1 MVTRSVYKVTDLLAY
16 VGGFFSSI
24 KGLIAI
30 VAMII
35 LNNSAEIAT
44 WNKMRRKK
52 DDDIDPQDKTVSSAK
67 DEDGPLSCCFRL
79 KMSLN
84 TFGVGFICCCMS
96 KKSKQQEA
104 SF

>member
-1 MVTRSVYKVTDLLAY
+1 MRRSVYSVSDVLSY

-44 WNKMRRKK
+44 WNEMRRKK
-52 DDDIDPQDKTVSSAK
+52 DDDAVDPQDKSASQK
-67 DEDGPLSCCFRL
+67 REGDGPLSCCL
-79 KMSLN
+79 KFKLSLN

-96 KKSKQQEA
+96 KKSK
-104 SF
+104 